1 MADDLEIIKLQL
13 AEIKESLGKLNERF
27 SGLGKVVIEKFTNI
41 EKLVELTTKPVEPIN
56 PHLSQTDL
64 TCPQCGKGLSQ
75 RQGKFGPFM
84 GCVGYPACKFILKEP
99 KR

>member
-1 MADDLEIIKLQL
+1 MADELEIIKLQL
-13 AEIKESLGKLNERF
+13 SELKESVGKLNERF

-41 EKLVELTTKPVEPIN
+41 EKLVELTTKPAQPEN
-56 PHLSQTDL
+56 PHLNQTDL
-64 TCPQCGKGLSQ
+64 LCPQCGKGLSQ

-84 GCVGYPACKFILKEP
+84 GCTGYPTCKFILKEP